1 MKTISVYTILLS
13 ALLTACTNTPTI
25 ISFNDQSIG
34 TYNPTAG
41 CSKLLLQQDCSRAVG
56 ATRNITI
63 DEIELRIA
71 GSING
76 RALLIMSKP
85 RLARPDSVALKNGK
99 IAVDN
104 FFARRDIAIIET
116 KPIYGNNV
124 IIGFHYT
131 LDVDGYSQLKAL
143 STKK

>member
-1 MKTISVYTILLS
+1 MLS
-13 ALLTACTNTPTI
+13 ALLTACTNTPTT
-25 ISFNDQSIG
+25 ISFNNQSVG

-41 CSKLLLQQDCSRAVG
+41 CTKLLLQQDCSKVVG
-56 ATRNITI
+56 ATRNIII

-71 GSING
+71 GSLDG

-85 RLARPDSVALKNGK
+85 KILARPDNVALKNGK
-99 IAVDN
+99 TAVDN
-104 FFARRDIAIIET
+104 FFARRDIAIVET

-131 LDVDGYSQLKAL
+131 FDVDGYSQLKKL
-143 STKK
+143 SSK